1 MQEKKRFSE
10 NSTVGEVIRDPVFS
24 PFGRLLFPVDLSI
37 PERMTLKQVS
47 RSDVL
52 LWYTN
57 LHAEK
62 TVEILNELYKRASS
76 GETIFYPIYSEQEQ
90 CENPDWRQTGLFYL
104 RGSPGERFAI
114 VSAGGGF
121 YSVGAMHDSFPH
133 ALELSRRGCNAFVLI
148 YRPKTAWQD
157 LGRAICF
164 VEDHAEQLEISPA
177 GYSLWGGSAGARMAA
192 VLGNRQHLEQLTGRS
207 AISWKEGGSRAASES
222 RTVLPQAS
230 AVIMQY
236 TGFEDC
242 SPDDAPTYACV
253 GTEDRIAWWRGMEA
267 RLAQLES
274 MGIPTEF
281 HAYKGLQHGFGIGT
295 GTVAEGWIDDA
306 VAFWD
311 ARSESSAMH

>member
-121 YSVGAMHDSFPH
+121 YYVGAMHDSFPH

-192 VLGNRQHLEQLTGRS
+192 VLRR
-207 AISWKEGGSRAASES
+207 IPGGIR
-222 RTVLPQAS
+222 V
-230 AVIMQY
+230 
-236 TGFEDC
+236 
-242 SPDDAPTYACV
+242 PD
-253 GTEDRIAWWRGMEA
+253 G
-267 RLAQLES
+267 
-274 MGIPTEF
+274 
-281 HAYKGLQHGFGIGT
+281 
-295 GTVAEGWIDDA
+295 
-306 VAFWD
+306 
-311 ARSESSAMH
+311 SSAGVRRHYAVYGIRRLFSGRCADLRLRRDRGQDCLVARNGSTACAA